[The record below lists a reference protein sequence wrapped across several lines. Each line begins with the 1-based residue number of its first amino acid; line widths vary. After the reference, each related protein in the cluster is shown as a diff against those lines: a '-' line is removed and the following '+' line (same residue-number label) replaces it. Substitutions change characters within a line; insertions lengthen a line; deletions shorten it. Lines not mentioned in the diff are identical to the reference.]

1 MIVATENNT
10 VYALAADSGSV
21 VWSKHVGTTVP
32 SGDLPCGDIS
42 PSVGITGTPVI
53 DPTRGEVFAV
63 TDELVG
69 SAVQHYLVGLNLLT
83 GAVLLHQAISL
94 PGSDQRA
101 QLQRTGLTLDDG
113 NVVEGFGGN
122 AGDCGNYHGWVVS
135 IPEGGG
141 AQESFE
147 VASAAGD
154 SQGAV
159 WMGGA
164 APVVD
169 GQGNVWVTT
178 GNSAFV
184 SASDSFDNSDAV
196 IELSPSMTLVQFFA
210 PTTWFSDNDSDLDF
224 STSPALVAANGL
236 VFAAGKSHLGFL
248 LSQSSLGGIG
258 GQLTTVGSF
267 CSGNVDGGT
276 AVSGSTVYEP
286 CQSGIVAVSTALP
299 NSATVLWHTNTGA
312 GGPPIV
318 AGGLVW
324 DIGGTTLYALDPA
337 TGNLVQSF
345 ALGSEANHFPTPTVA
360 DGLVLAASAN
370 RVHAF
375 DGPAGLPPPGFHITT
390 TSLGT
395 AQVGVTYRVTLQAA
409 DGASPYKW
417 KVVSGALPKGLR
429 LRPNGLL
436 EGRPRS
442 RDPLTTY
449 GVVVQA
455 TTHKSRRIPK
465 QTATEALTIQL
476 L

>member
-1 MIVATENNT
+1 
-10 VYALAADSGSV
+10 
-21 VWSKHVGTTVP
+21 
-32 SGDLPCGDIS
+32 
-42 PSVGITGTPVI
+42 
-53 DPTRGEVFAV
+53 
-63 TDELVG
+63 
-69 SAVQHYLVGLNLLT
+69 
-83 GAVLLHQAISL
+83 
-94 PGSDQRA
+94 
-101 QLQRTGLTLDDG
+101 
-113 NVVEGFGGN
+113 
-122 AGDCGNYHGWVVS
+122 
-135 IPEGGG
+135 
-141 AQESFE
+141 
-147 VASAAGD
+147 
-154 SQGAV
+154 
-159 WMGGA
+159 MGGA

-196 IELSPSMTLVQFFA
+196 IELSPSMTLVQFFT

-312 GGPPIV
+312 GGPPNCR
-318 AGGLVW
+318 GGARV
-324 DIGGTTLYALDPA
+324 GHRGNHALR
-337 TGNLVQSF
+337 TGPGDREPGAELR
-345 ALGSEANHFPTPTVA
+345 GRSEANHFPTPAVA